1 MTITLFR
8 TSQVTP
14 VASRSVR
21 RFCLLLVLLAAVQAF
36 AQEKAYKKEDIAQGG
51 QLFRANCAVCHG
63 PDGDAVPGIDLGR
76 NHFRRVSTDDDIV
89 KVIRNGVPGTAM
101 PAASM
106 PEFQARFIVAYLR
119 SQAQEAVRFTSN
131 PGDASRGKAIF
142 AGKGGCLACHRV
154 FGNGSRV
161 GPDLS
166 DIGLYRRSSELEQSL
181 LEPNAE
187 ILPPNRIV
195 QVITSDGKAT
205 TGRLLN
211 QDTFSLQIL
220 DSDEN
225 LTSFTRSNLSDVK
238 YLDTSSMPSYKDKF
252 SPQEMADLLTY
263 MASLKGTSGH
273 AR

>member
-1 MTITLFR
+1 VNPAVTSSFGRVCLFLILF
-8 TSQVTP
+8 S
-14 VASRSVR
+14 S
-21 RFCLLLVLLAAVQAF
+21 VQAF
-36 AQEKAYKKEDIAQGG
+36 AQERTYKKEDIAQGG

-76 NHFRRVSTDDDIV
+76 NQFRRVSTDDEIV

-131 PGDASRGKAIF
+131 PGDAGRGKALF
-142 AGKGGCLACHRV
+142 DGKGGCLACHRV
-154 FGNGSRV
+154 FASGSRI

-187 ILPPNRIV
+187 ILPPNRMV
-195 QVITSDGKAT
+195 QAITNDGKT
-205 TGRLLN
+205 ITGRLLN
-211 QDTFSLQIL
+211 QDTFSLQML

-225 LTSFTRSNLSDVK
+225 LTSFTRSNLRDFK
-238 YLDTSSMPSYKDKF
+238 YLEISSMPSYKDKF

-263 MASLKGTSGH
+263 MASLKGTSRNG
-273 AR
+273 R